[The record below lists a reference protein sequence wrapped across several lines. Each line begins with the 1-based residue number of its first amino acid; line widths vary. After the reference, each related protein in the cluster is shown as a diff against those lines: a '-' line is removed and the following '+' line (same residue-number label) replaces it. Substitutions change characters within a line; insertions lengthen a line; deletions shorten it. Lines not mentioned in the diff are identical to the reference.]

1 MAQPTKRPQTDEARE
16 TLLASDASAL
26 STGTPEDLAQRLR
39 NIGSRVRRNVNQGY
53 LTAPS
58 STSFTKAQS
67 TGSIFRSMN
76 DTLHD
81 VFANTPSGVLD
92 SQLPSRKRARSHSLT
107 ESEEREDSTVPMD
120 LREDNNSE
128 KNQTLNRSSS
138 SRPMKSLRSV
148 HHIILQT
155 HSLPNGAI
163 FLGESRRAAPGRSE
177 TVKEDDWSHDNSA
190 ASEPPFQPMTF

>member
-16 TLLASDASAL
+16 NLLASDASAL

-58 STSFTKAQS
+58 SASFTKAQS

-81 VFANTPSGVLD
+81 VFANTPSGVLND
-92 SQLPSRKRARSHSLT
+92 QLPSRKRARSHSLT

-120 LREDNNSE
+120 LREENNSE
-128 KNQTLNRSSS
+128 NDQTLNQTSS
-138 SRPMKSLRSV
+138 SRPMKPLRSAPR
-148 HHIILQT
+148 ILLQT
-155 HSLPNGAI
+155 HSLPNGAL
-163 FLGESRRAAPGRSE
+163 FLGESHRAPPGRSK
-177 TVKEDDWSHDNSA
+177 TVEEDDWSHDNSA
-190 ASEPPFQPMTF
+190 TSEQPFQPMTF